1 MRVWICALAVALSL
15 GCSDGGGTRTDG
27 GAGNG
32 QAGGAGGQAGGA
44 AGAAGQAGGAG
55 GRAGSAAGAAGQ
67 AGGAGGQ
74 AGGAAG
80 AAGQAGGSGSG
91 GGGGGRGGSAGAGG
105 RGGGAGGAG
114 GQAGNTSAGGRGG
127 ASDGGTDG
135 CATLPGSTFLSV
147 DLLECG
153 RGVDGGVRCN
163 WRVMFFTSSF
173 AWQHSD
179 VSETGNYSCTG
190 NAITTRS
197 QRNVTGSYDPFTMRL
212 TWDGVVYARQ

>member
-1 MRVWICALAVALSL
+1 MRAWICALAVGLSL
-15 GCSDGGGTRTDG
+15 GCSGGGSRTDDGGSSGTSGGTGGQGGGIAGQGGVAG
-27 GAGNG
+27 GAG
-32 QAGGAGGQAGGA
+32 QAGGGGSSGGRGGGA
-44 AGAAGQAGGAG
+44 GAGGAG
-55 GRAGSAAGAAGQ
+55 GRG
-67 AGGAGGQ
+67 GGAG
-74 AGGAAG
+74 A
-80 AAGQAGGSGSG
+80 
-91 GGGGGRGGSAGAGG
+91 AGAGG

-153 RGVDGGVRCN
+153 RGVDGGARCN
-163 WRVMFFTSSF
+163 WRIMFGAGGTTFT
-173 AWQHSD
+173 WQYSD
-179 VSETGNYSCTG
+179 VGETGNYSCTA

-212 TWDGVVYARQ
+212 TWDGVVYARQP

>member
-91 GGGGGRGGSAGAGG
+91 GGGRGGNAGAGG